1 MAKELGMPVVNFGL
15 QGDIGLNVIA
25 AMILEKARQGDVI
38 LLIPEYLMLMD
49 EDGFNRGEGLWGS
62 APFSVAIGKPGLGG
76 IPLKTMIEDTWLLGI
91 PGMRAVT
98 KSTVD
103 LFTKG
108 RMTGYL
114 SDPITD
120 RGDPTIVKERTGKW
134 WQMTFDTPASAHSI
148 KLIEKLKKDLE
159 AKGATLVVSLPWVY
173 AKNDGKTLANIR
185 KSAEELSRV
194 VPTIYD
200 PTDLNIKT
208 DSTIFADTHY
218 HLLPPARIIRSEQLV
233 SELKPILN
241 TTENKN
247 P

>member
-1 MAKELGMPVVNFGL
+1 
-15 QGDIGLNVIA
+15 
-25 AMILEKARQGDVI
+25 
-38 LLIPEYLMLMD
+38 
-49 EDGFNRGEGLWGS
+49 
-62 APFSVAIGKPGLGG
+62 
-76 IPLKTMIEDTWLLGI
+76 
-91 PGMRAVT
+91 
-98 KSTVD
+98 
-103 LFTKG
+103 
-108 RMTGYL
+108 
-114 SDPITD
+114 
-120 RGDPTIVKERTGKW
+120 
-134 WQMTFDTPASAHSI
+134 MTFDTPASPHSI

-173 AKNDGKTLANIR
+173 AKNDGKTVANIR

-200 PTDLNIKT
+200 PKDLNIKT

>member
-1 MAKELGMPVVNFGL
+1 
-15 QGDIGLNVIA
+15 
-25 AMILEKARQGDVI
+25 
-38 LLIPEYLMLMD
+38 
-49 EDGFNRGEGLWGS
+49 
-62 APFSVAIGKPGLGG
+62 
-76 IPLKTMIEDTWLLGI
+76 MIEDTWLLGI
-91 PGMRAVT
+91 PGMRPVT
-98 KSTVD
+98 KSMVD
-103 LFTKG
+103 LFSKG

-114 SDPITD
+114 SDPITNT
-120 RGDPTIVKERTGKW
+120 GDPTIVKEKTGKWKW
-134 WQMTFDTPASAHSI
+134 WQMTFDAPVSAHSI

-200 PTDLNIKT
+200 PKDLNIKT

-233 SELKPILN
+233 SELKPLLN

>member
-1 MAKELGMPVVNFGL
+1 
-15 QGDIGLNVIA
+15 
-25 AMILEKARQGDVI
+25 
-38 LLIPEYLMLMD
+38 
-49 EDGFNRGEGLWGS
+49 
-62 APFSVAIGKPGLGG
+62 
-76 IPLKTMIEDTWLLGI
+76 MIEDTWLLGI
-91 PGMRAVT
+91 PGMPAVT
-98 KSTVD
+98 KSMVD

-120 RGDPTIVKERTGKW
+120 RGDPTIVKERKAKW

-148 KLIEKLKKDLE
+148 KVIEKLKKDLE

-173 AKNDGKTLANIR
+173 AKNDSKTLANIR

-200 PTDLNIKT
+200 PKDLNIKT

-233 SELKPILN
+233 SELKPLLN